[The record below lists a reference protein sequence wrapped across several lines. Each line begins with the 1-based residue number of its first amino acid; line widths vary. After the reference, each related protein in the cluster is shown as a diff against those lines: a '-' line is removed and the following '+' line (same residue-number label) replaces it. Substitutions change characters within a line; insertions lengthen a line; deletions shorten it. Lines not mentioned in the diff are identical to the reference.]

1 MIEDSAKAEA
11 WSHWSAPAKINLF
24 LHVTGRRADGYHEL
38 ETLFRIVDWCDRIAI
53 APTGDGRIERVGG
66 DPRIAVD
73 HDLAVRAAR
82 LLQQACDVRLGAR
95 LAVEK
100 RLPMGGGLGGGS
112 SDAAT
117 VLVALDRIWRTGLST
132 AALCEI
138 GARLGA
144 DVPVFVLGRDAWAT
158 GIGDLLE
165 PMELPPAHYVIIDP
179 GVAVATGPVFQA
191 PELTR
196 NTTPIT
202 ISGWLRGSRSCND
215 LEPVVLARFP
225 EVAAALSWLSA
236 RAPARM
242 SGSGAC
248 IFAEV
253 ADAGA
258 AAKIVEDCPAP
269 WRAHAVRATGQS
281 ALLSEARAYR
291 TD

>member
-1 MIEDSAKAEA
+1 MDPSTVDAA

-38 ETLFRIVDWCDRIAI
+38 ETLFRIVDWCDRISI
-53 APTGDGRIERVGG
+53 APTDDGRIERVGG
-66 DPRIAVD
+66 DPRIAAE

-82 LLQQACDVRLGAR
+82 LLKEACGVRAGAR
-95 LAVEK
+95 LRIEK
-100 RLPMGGGLGGGS
+100 RLPIGGGLGGGS

-132 AALCEI
+132 AALCEL

-158 GIGDLLE
+158 GIGDRLE
-165 PMELPPAHYVIIDP
+165 PMELPAAHYVIIDP
-179 GVAVATGPVFQA
+179 GVAVATGAVFQSA
-191 PELTR
+191 ELTR
-196 NTTPIT
+196 NTAPIT
-202 ISGWLRGSRSCND
+202 IAGWLAGARGRND
-215 LEPVVLARFP
+215 LEPLVCSRVP
-225 EVAAALSWLSA
+225 EVAAARGWLSA

-253 ADAGA
+253 ADAA
-258 AAKIVEDCPAP
+258 AAARIVAECPPP
-269 WRAHAVRATGQS
+269 WRARAVLATGRS
-281 ALLSEARAYR
+281 ALLAEAQAY
-291 TD
+291 